1 MGNIDMLKLKKI
13 KILSLLVYLERI
25 AIYSLHGKAN
35 NNKRFKIRKERIVA
49 WIK

>member
-25 AIYSLHGKAN
+25 AITVSIEKQITTKDLKSGRKKLLH
-35 NNKRFKIRKERIVA
+35 E
-49 WIK
+49 

>member
-25 AIYSLHGKAN
+25 AIYSLHRKAN
-35 NNKRFKIRKERIVA
+35 NNKRFKIRKGKTVA
-49 WIK
+49 